1 MFLDWL
7 KEGMDGGIISVITEK
22 LNEYAQKRLEE
33 IKEQLLNIR
42 KG

>member
-7 KEGMDGGIISVITEK
+7 KEGMTGGTISVITEK

-33 IKEQLLNIR
+33 VKEQFLNMR